1 MCLAPVV
8 SFALLYC
15 IESFK
20 ALTNI
25 TFNQPDPLKP
35 YTLVENMPVPTYLG
49 FKPSL
54 KKGPFLYNKDEDP
67 GLIEENRTVESAS
80 NG

>member
-1 MCLAPVV
+1 MLLLIFAPVLQTPLIMCLAPVV

-25 TFNQPDPLKP
+25 TFNQDPLKP

-49 FKPSL
+49 L
-54 KKGPFLYNKDEDP
+54 NLH
-67 GLIEENRTVESAS
+67 
-80 NG
+80 